1 MPPIGE
7 RPIVLSGYELNRV
20 RMDPQDVLTIGVAP
34 PDDIE

>member
-1 MPPIGE
+1 MPPIAE